1 VLTKIIQVQ
10 FPAQAAIYDL
20 PSGIAKKRFDNC
32 CRCFFDGLRPDAEH
46 RRFVLA
52 CLDYLYSCRT
62 GSKHGADV
70 AIGALQAGAA
80 SGVAAVDCAEPVGV
94 MYIHHLV
101 IVLLNV
107 KAGTVHYG
115 KQSN

>member
-10 FPAQAAIYDL
+10 FPAQAATYDI

-32 CRCFFDGLRPDAEH
+32 FRCFFDGLRPDAEH

-62 GSKHGADV
+62 GGKHGADV

-80 SGVAAVDCAEPVGV
+80 SRVAAVDCAEPVGV
-94 MYIHHLV
+94 MYLHHLV

>member
-10 FPAQAAIYDL
+10 FPAQAAIYDI
-20 PSGIAKKRFDNC
+20 PSGIAKKCVDNC
-32 CRCFFDGLRPDAEH
+32 FRRFFDRLRPDAEH
-46 RRFVLA
+46 RRIVLA

-62 GSKHGADV
+62 GGKHAADV

-80 SGVAAVDCAEPVGV
+80 SRVAAVDCAEPVGV
-94 MYIHHLV
+94 VYLHHLV

>member
-10 FPAQAAIYDL
+10 FPAQAAIYDI

-32 CRCFFDGLRPDAEH
+32 FHRFFDGLRPDAEY

-52 CLDYLYSCRT
+52 RLDYLYSCRT
-62 GSKHGADV
+62 GGKHGADV
-70 AIGALQAGAA
+70 AIGAIQTGAA
-80 SGVAAVDCAEPVGV
+80 SGVATVDCAEPVGV
-94 MYIHHLV
+94 MYLRHLV
-101 IVLLNV
+101 VVLLSV